1 MRPLEDQ
8 TLDESKPPTPHRRLE
23 LFYYERWGTRLYL
36 RFTRL
41 GVIIILLL
49 TAVPLAAILLLF
61 LSNQPDEKINLNVT
75 VPSPSPYSPEKP
87 ILQPPPPAPT
97 LPRVDKQSTSTIPA
111 LPSPLTSNRN
121 SNEQILP
128 KQTPQPT
135 PSKPPP

>member
-8 TLDESKPPTPHRRLE
+8 SLDESKHPARRRSLE
-23 LFYYERWGTRLYL
+23 LIYHEQRGTRLYL

-49 TAVPLAAILLLF
+49 TVIPLVAILFLF
-61 LSNQPDEKINLNVT
+61 VSNQPNKNINLNVT
-75 VPSPSPYSPEKP
+75 VPSPSPYSPEKT
-87 ILQPPPPAPT
+87 ILRQPPPAPS
-97 LPRVDKQSTSTIPA
+97 LPKVDTTIPA
-111 LPSPLTSNRN
+111 LPSPLTSDRN

-135 PSKPPP
+135 PSKPPT